1 MNKIVRIAALAAV
14 VGTAILSYSLP
25 QAKTAS
31 GSNSIMPI
39 PAPGVPQTGK

>member
-25 QAKTAS
+25 QTKSTTAPTWP
-31 GSNSIMPI
+31 PI
-39 PAPGVPQTGK
+39 PPSSGFTGK

>member
-25 QAKTAS
+25 QS
-31 GSNSIMPI
+31 RHSSQSIP
-39 PAPGVPQTGK
+39 VPPTPLCPTSSK

>member
-25 QAKTAS
+25 QSKTS
-31 GSNSIMPI
+31 
-39 PAPGVPQTGK
+39 APSLVPQTPWIPPTSK

>member
-25 QAKTAS
+25 QSKSAKFILPTPC
-31 GSNSIMPI
+31 PI
-39 PAPGVPQTGK
+39 PGMTTGK